1 MAKLVGTYKFVV
13 GAVDVGKNKNGND
26 MLKLGLKFTDE
37 RLNDQDVPL
46 QSEPV
51 VPWFGSLKRT
61 TGPKG
66 KSAAQVT
73 VETLKSV
80 FDYEGGFEDLHK
92 LMFGQGYAVCED
104 HDDGNFTR
112 ISRIYGLNAKA
123 GNNGAALT
131 EFSPDVVADLN
142 AIFKQ
147 VQAR

>member
-13 GAVDVGKNKNGND
+13 GAVDVGKNKNNND
-26 MLKLGLKFTDE
+26 MLKLGLTLTDE
-37 RLNDQDVPL
+37 RLNDQDVPM
-46 QSEPV
+46 QSQPT

-61 TGPKG
+61 AGKSG

-73 VETLKSV
+73 IETIKAV
-80 FDYEGGFEDLHK
+80 FDYDGGFEDLHK
-92 LMFGQGYAVCED
+92 LMFGQGYCVCAD

-112 ISRIYGLNAKA
+112 VERIYNLNAKA
-123 GNNGAALT
+123 QSHGAALT

-142 AIFKQ
+142 AIFKS

>member
-26 MLKLGLKFTDE
+26 MLKLGLTLTDE
-37 RLNDQDVPL
+37 RINDQDMPL
-46 QSEPV
+46 QSTPT

-80 FDYEGGFEDLHK
+80 FEYEGGVADLHK
-92 LMFGQGYAVCED
+92 LMFGQGYCVCED
-104 HDDGNFTR
+104 HNDGNFTR
-112 ISRIYGLNAKA
+112 VSRIYGLNAKA
-123 GNNGAALT
+123 HSNGAALV
-131 EFSPDVVADLN
+131 EFSADVVSDLD
-142 AIFKQ
+142 AIFKS